1 VRPDRDGV
9 PRVLRLPLLIRREEV
24 LHFLGYPE
32 TYEPPQRV
40 EVRIGS
46 ALAEARDLAAAA
58 GTYRHLPVAAA
69 SSIGLEPIPAAGLV
83 IGLVTVGEGIEK
95 QVAELLRAG
104 DATGALLLD
113 AAGSA
118 AAEEAADHLGAI
130 IANEDPEDA
139 SEAPAEDVPPTA
151 SHADPAPPE
160 REIEP
165 ASPVACRISP
175 GYGSWPLEAQSA
187 LLDRL
192 PHARL
197 GVSLLPSMLMVP
209 RKSISFAMWLGT
221 DARPIAGASGCARCR
236 LGHCRYR
243 RRTT

>member
-1 VRPDRDGV
+1 M
-9 PRVLRLPLLIRREEV
+9 LRLPLLLRREEV

-32 TYEPPQRV
+32 THNPPPRI
-40 EVRIGS
+40 EARIGP
-46 ALAEARDLAAAA
+46 ALAEARGLAAAA
-58 GTYRHLPVAAA
+58 GTYRHLPVMAA
-69 SSIGLEPIPAAGLV
+69 SSLGLEPIAAAGLV
-83 IGLVTVGEGIEK
+83 IGLVTVGGGIEK
-95 QVAELLRAG
+95 QVAEYLGTG

-130 IANEDPEDA
+130 IANADPEIGM
-139 SEAPAEDVPPTA
+139 EGPPRNGPLAGRPT
-151 SHADPAPPE
+151 DQAPPAG
-160 REIEP
+160 EIEP
-165 ASPVACRISP
+165 ASPVSCRISP
-175 GYGSWPLEAQSA
+175 GYGSWPLEAQRA

-197 GVSLLPSMLMVP
+197 GVSLSPAMLMVP
-209 RKSISFAMWLGT
+209 RKSISFAMWLGA
-221 DARPIAGASGCARCR
+221 DARPIAGISGCARCQ